1 MKKICSRG
9 RALSLAAVLVT
20 FAGAAAAQSA
30 PSAETLK
37 PLLTKG
43 ACLGCHAVDKK
54 VVGPAFSE
62 VAAKYKGD
70 AGAAD
75 RLATKIKQG
84 GSGVWGPVPM
94 PPAAALDAAE
104 AKTLATWV
112 LAGAPSN

>member
-1 MKKICSRG
+1 MKNWSQG
-9 RALSLAAVLVT
+9 QSLLAGLALAASMST
-20 FAGAAAAQSA
+20 ASAQSA
-30 PSAETLK
+30 PSADTLK

-62 VAAKYKGD
+62 VAVKYKGD